1 VYIIEAIKRLEE
13 FHGKVALTIG
23 NFEGFHRGHLRIIRT
38 LAQISKDRGLFPT
51 VLTFKQHP
59 LSVLLNK
66 KPEKLSAPSDK
77 IMMFEK
83 EGIELLLY
91 VDFSRQFADLD
102 ALSFLSFLK
111 STIGPRL
118 YCLGQAFR
126 FGRGNQGDTGFLK
139 KCGPQFGYELIL
151 VDDVSWG
158 KLPVSSTRIR
168 NEVKNGN
175 FKLVKNL
182 LGKRYYVYLV
192 RVQPDS
198 FIFSS
203 FFPDWALPMEGRF
216 SGCLEEMHTGKRADV
231 EITTSKGIFEVSKGD
246 MAGFWSIGSE
256 NDRKSSVTG
265 GTGDSSGIEK
275 EHGFEVETRRFYRF
289 YFSSACS
296 K

>member
-1 VYIIEAIKRLEE
+1 MVYIIEVIKRMEE

-23 NFEGFHRGHLRIIRT
+23 NFDGFHRGHLRILRT
-38 LAQISKDRGLFPT
+38 LVQTSKDRGLLPT

-77 IMMFEK
+77 IIMFEE

-111 STIGPRL
+111 STLGPGL

-126 FGRGNQGDTGFLK
+126 FGRGNQGDTDFLREY
-139 KCGPQFGYELIL
+139 GPQFGYELIL

-158 KLPVSSTRIR
+158 ELPVSSTRIR
-168 NEVKNGN
+168 NEVKKGN
-175 FKLVKNL
+175 FELVKNL

-192 RVQPDS
+192 HVQSDS
-198 FIFSS
+198 FVFSS
-203 FFPDWALPMEGRF
+203 FFTDWALPVEGRF
-216 SGCLEEMHTGKRADV
+216 SGCLEDMHTGRRADV
-231 EITTSKGIFEVSKGD
+231 EITTSKGKFEVSKGD
-246 MAGFWSIGSE
+246 VGDFWNTDSE
-256 NDRKSSVTG
+256 NDRESSVTG
-265 GTGDSSGIEK
+265 GTGDSSGT
-275 EHGFEVETRRFYRF
+275 GNFAAYTRRLFRF
-289 YFSSACS
+289 YFSGAGR

>member
-1 VYIIEAIKRLEE
+1 VVYIIEVIKRMEE

-23 NFEGFHRGHLRIIRT
+23 NFDGFHRGHLRILRT
-38 LAQISKDRGLFPT
+38 LVQTSKDRGLLPT

-77 IMMFEK
+77 IIMFEE

-111 STIGPRL
+111 STLGPGL

-126 FGRGNQGDTGFLK
+126 FGRGNQGDTDFLREY
-139 KCGPQFGYELIL
+139 GPQFGYELIL

-158 KLPVSSTRIR
+158 ELPVSSTRIR
-168 NEVKNGN
+168 NEVKKGN
-175 FKLVKNL
+175 FELVKNL

-192 RVQPDS
+192 HVQSDS
-198 FIFSS
+198 FVFSS
-203 FFPDWALPMEGRF
+203 FFTDWALPVEGRF
-216 SGCLEEMHTGKRADV
+216 SGCLEDMHTGRRADV
-231 EITTSKGIFEVSKGD
+231 EITTSKGKFEVSKGD
-246 MAGFWSIGSE
+246 VGDFWNTDSE
-256 NDRKSSVTG
+256 NDRESSVTG
-265 GTGDSSGIEK
+265 GTGDSSGT
-275 EHGFEVETRRFYRF
+275 GNFAAYTRRLFRF
-289 YFSSACS
+289 YFSGAGR

>member
-1 VYIIEAIKRLEE
+1 VYIIEVIKRMEE

-23 NFEGFHRGHLRIIRT
+23 NFDGFHRGHLRILRT
-38 LAQISKDRGLFPT
+38 LVQTSKDRGLLPT

-77 IMMFEK
+77 IIMFEE

-111 STIGPRL
+111 STLGPGL

-126 FGRGNQGDTGFLK
+126 FGRGNQGDTDFLREY
-139 KCGPQFGYELIL
+139 GPQFGYELIL

-158 KLPVSSTRIR
+158 ELPVSSTRIR
-168 NEVKNGN
+168 NEVKKGN
-175 FKLVKNL
+175 FELVKNL

-192 RVQPDS
+192 HVQSDS
-198 FIFSS
+198 FVFSS
-203 FFPDWALPMEGRF
+203 FFTDWALPVEGRF
-216 SGCLEEMHTGKRADV
+216 SGCLEDMHTGRRADV
-231 EITTSKGIFEVSKGD
+231 EITTSKGKFEVSKGD
-246 MAGFWSIGSE
+246 VGDFWNTDSE
-256 NDRKSSVTG
+256 NDRESSVTG
-265 GTGDSSGIEK
+265 GTGDSSGT
-275 EHGFEVETRRFYRF
+275 GNFAAYTRRLFRF
-289 YFSSACS
+289 YFSGAGR